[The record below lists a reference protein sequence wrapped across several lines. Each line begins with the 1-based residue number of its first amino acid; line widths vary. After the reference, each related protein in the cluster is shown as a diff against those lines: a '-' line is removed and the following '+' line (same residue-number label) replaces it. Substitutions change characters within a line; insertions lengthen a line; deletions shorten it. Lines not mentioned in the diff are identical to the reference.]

1 MALIHVRLLA
11 FFFTFIFIFGVVISA
26 SFITRRRKFKY
37 IFLGLLFTFGA
48 YTLSQLFFEYIT
60 KTVNADPA
68 RGAAYYFV
76 QEMPGYSAIALVELY
91 VVVYTVLLLEIHSY
105 LFSNITPVSIREGIN
120 ALPDGIM
127 FFYDDGPI
135 QIINPA
141 MISIAQEICG
151 KTPTRGNELTDRLV
165 DPIVKMSDGRV
176 FSFEQ
181 RKKNYLETAI
191 NEVLAFDVTE
201 EHRLLEDLKEKNSEL
216 ELKSKRLRSLNET
229 ITDMT
234 IEGEV
239 LKTRIRI
246 HDELGNCIGAAKHY
260 LDTGA
265 GDRNEVVMR
274 FLNNISILDGENK
287 NVMSTD
293 IEVVLRAA
301 KDVGVSVVIEGNIP
315 DGGVANKIIAAAI
328 RECTVNTFKHAGGDA
343 VVVKCVTDG
352 DLVKVVISNNGTP
365 PRKEIV
371 ESGGLL
377 NLRNLVERNG
387 GTMKIKSVPVFL
399 LTITL
404 DSRLSEILPEVYAI

>member
-1 MALIHVRLLA
+1 MELIHVRLLA
-11 FFFTFIFIFGVVISA
+11 LFFTAMFILGIAISSTFIN
-26 SFITRRRKFKY
+26 RRRKFKY
-37 IFLGLLFTFGA
+37 VFLGLLFSVGA
-48 YTLSQLFFEYIT
+48 YVFSQIFFEYIT
-60 KTVNADPA
+60 KIVEADPN
-68 RGAAYYFV
+68 RGALYSFV
-76 QEMPGYSAIALVELY
+76 AEMPKLSAIALVNGY
-91 VVVYTVLLLEIHSY
+91 IVIYTVLILEIHSY
-105 LFSNITPVSIREGIN
+105 LFSTITPVSIREGFN
-120 ALPDGIM
+120 ALPDGVM
-127 FFYDDGPI
+127 FFYDNEPI
-135 QIINPA
+135 HMINPA
-141 MISIAQEICG
+141 MISISQEICG
-151 KTPTRGNELTDRLV
+151 RTPTYGKELTDRL
-165 DPIVKMSDGRV
+165 DEPIVKMSDGRV

-181 RKKNYLETAI
+181 RKKDYRGSAI

-201 EHRLLEDLKEKNSEL
+201 EHRLLEELAGKNAEL
-216 ELKSKRLRSLNET
+216 EIQSRRLRSLNET

-265 GDRNEVVMR
+265 GDRNDVVVR
-274 FLNNISILDGENK
+274 FLNNISILDEDNK
-287 NVMSTD
+287 KDMSTD

-315 DGGVANKIIAAAI
+315 DGGAANKIIAAAI

-352 DLVKVVISNNGTP
+352 NLIKVIISNNGNP
-365 PRKEIV
+365 PGKEIV

-387 GTMKIKSVPVFL
+387 GTMKIKSIPVFL